1 MPNRVEGTN
10 DGKKTS
16 TPPSTAQCSV
26 LKNTIY
32 SISFW
37 YTPTCTYL
45 DVTFFYNVS
54 TRAGQ
59 CIALETIQPSGIIHN
74 SPPFAFIHFE
84 DKCEFVKYANV
95 KKKNTQWRRD
105 KFKGEDDSWFQ
116 RKIADVDRKQERKN
130 EGSPKD
136 EREIWEGGCQQGW
149 GETSSHQER
158 GTGREQMES
167 PGKRKINEL
176 LSYERWHVL
185 TMF

>member
-26 LKNTIY
+26 LKYTIY
-32 SISFW
+32 SICIW

-45 DVTFFYNVS
+45 DVIFFYNVS

-95 KKKNTQWRRD
+95 NKKKHTMKKRQIQGRR
-105 KFKGEDDSWFQ
+105 WQLVPIQ

-136 EREIWEGGCQQGW
+136 ERKIWEGGCHQGW

-158 GTGREQMES
+158 ETGREQMES
-167 PGKRKINEL
+167 PRKRKINEL
-176 LSYERWHVL
+176 LSYERWH
-185 TMF
+185 MF